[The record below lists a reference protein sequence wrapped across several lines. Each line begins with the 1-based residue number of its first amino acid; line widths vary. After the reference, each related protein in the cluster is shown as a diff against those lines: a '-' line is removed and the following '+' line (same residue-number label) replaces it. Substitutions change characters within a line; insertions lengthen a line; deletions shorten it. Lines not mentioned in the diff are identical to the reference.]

1 MAIRLQSRM
10 WLVGGLA
17 VFLSAADGLA
27 QGTFQNLDFEQANK
41 VSVGGGLPT
50 FVVYTADAL
59 PGWALTVGGAPQ
71 PTMFWNVP
79 PMNVPPIPPT
89 TASLF
94 KEPSTRGVLQG
105 LCSVWLK
112 PVAGNP
118 SLFPVLAQTGT
129 IPAGAQSILIDA
141 ELHSIPIEM
150 GFAGQDIPLSVVS
163 GSASTFYTYAGDI
176 SMFAN
181 QTGSL
186 TIWGDTFL
194 DNIRFSDQPI
204 PEPRLLDLSALG
216 ALLLGWRG
224 LERRRCQRS

>member
-1 MAIRLQSRM
+1 MAIRLQDPVWFTGS
-10 WLVGGLA
+10 LA
-17 VFLSAADGLA
+17 LFLSAADGLA

-41 VSVGGGLPT
+41 VSVGGGLPP
-50 FVVYTADAL
+50 FFVYTADAL
-59 PGWALTVGGAPQ
+59 PGWTLTVGGAPQ
-71 PTMFWNVP
+71 PTMYWSAP
-79 PMNVPPIPPT
+79 PASPI

-94 KEPSTRGVLQG
+94 KEPATRGVLQG

-129 IPAGAQSILIDA
+129 IPAGAQTILIDA
-141 ELHSIPIEM
+141 EPFSTPIAM
-150 GFAGQDIPLSVVS
+150 GFAGQEIPLSVVS

-186 TIWGDTFL
+186 ALWGDAFL
-194 DNIRFSDQPI
+194 DNIRFVV
-204 PEPRLLDLSALG
+204 PEPSVLALSALG
-216 ALLLGWRG
+216 AVLLGWRG
-224 LERRRCQRS
+224 LGRRRGQRN